1 MKYQHQ
7 IDAQGLLCPE
17 PVMMLHS
24 TVADMQAGEVVKVL
38 ASDPSTQRDIPQFC
52 RFLGHR
58 LLQQAEEGDVYL
70 YWIEK
75 A

>member
-58 LLQQAEEGDVYL
+58 LLQQVEEGDVYL